1 MANFDTIFSEATLH
15 TQMNNFR
22 DGRPGNA
29 IGKINS
35 KVMNDFNDD
44 H

>member
-1 MANFDTIFSEATLH
+1 
-15 TQMNNFR
+15 MNNFR
-22 DGRPGNA
+22 DTRSGNEIA
-29 IGKINS
+29 KTVNS